1 MKIGFEFNTTVS
13 VGEVNEN
20 SVTISGTLLVEGVTR
35 NKRLYEI
42 DEMENIA
49 SQAAGVP
56 IITGIKRV
64 VGADGQMRTIHD
76 DNPMNEIGQVTKTTF
91 QKSKRKIT
99 FVGRIWNTP
108 KFPDIV
114 QKVKLGWGIS
124 IGGFVNEAH
133 MIVDEIKGKLMKI
146 KDMIV
151 QHVCLIPPE
160 IGRGQDA
167 AQVETVNECLMLYED
182 EDNTL
187 TSQELGAVIRAL
199 KDGGYL

>member
-13 VGEVNEN
+13 VGEVTEN

-64 VGADGQMRTIHD
+64 VGADGQMRTLHD
-76 DNPMNEIGQVTKTTF
+76 DNPMNQIGEVTKTTF

-99 FVGRIWNTP
+99 FVGKIWNTP

-124 IGGFVNEAH
+124 IGGFVNEAK
-133 MIVDEIKGKLMKI
+133 MIMDKVRGKLMQI
-146 KDMIV
+146 KNMIV
-151 QHVCLIPPE
+151 SHVCLIPPN
-160 IGRGQDA
+160 ISRGQDA
-167 AQVETVNECLMLYED
+167 AQVETVNECLMLYQD
-182 EDNTL
+182 EDNSL
-187 TSQELGAVIRAL
+187 TSSELGAVIKAL
-199 KDGGYL
+199 QRGGYL